1 MDDRVLAMR
10 ELILTAGHADSGLP
24 TLLQPGM
31 DDSALRYGQS
41 RVGTQSLTGGGFD
54 QLSLFSN
61 GPLSFEENIDLA
73 MGRSLNLYAGT
84 IAATGGGPSEVKLQ
98 APYVRLS
105 GIGMYGQQASGE
117 FRPRLTYGP
126 TATAEQVRLQVSAG
140 RLLDIAGR
148 LSFGSDGVINGVNAE
163 AVRYQRPGFEKVTL
177 RSEGDLRFAGDYPEN
192 GDPSGRLITHGDLQ
206 LTAAQLYP
214 VTGASSTLYAGY
226 GLDERGQ
233 AVFDAERHLAIER
246 SGESLPDTPLSVFGS
261 LAFMASNIEQGG
273 VVRAPLGLIQFG
285 SNLDRAPGTVRLLP
299 GSLTSVSGA
308 ELVMPPWRHDR
319 WDQLSGQP
327 GPHSTDRCRGRPRC
341 WDTGCGSRPLC
352 QRGRCAT
359 GGAAGPVRRRRT
371 RGGWIHLRQ
380 RGSTDA
386 RFHPL
391 VQQDND
397 GFRLPELSSNPVYAI
412 VPGHQAVSAPLGG
425 EAGAIQPLVGQ
436 QVTIGDGV
444 PGLAAGTYTLL
455 PSTYALLPGAF
466 RVEINGLAGQGA
478 HGDAGVAQ
486 WLLGDVRAV
495 VDCRH
500 VHPRQSEPS
509 GHPVFRRYAAPLLA
523 VQRNE
528 LCGFHS
534 RRCRA
539 QEHPQSDVA
548 SGCQIPLPGIAR
560 G

>member
-1 MDDRVLAMR
+1 MR

-61 GPLSFEENIDLA
+61 GPLSFEGNIDLA

-177 RSEGDLRFAGDYPEN
+177 RSEGDLSFAGDYPEN

-226 GLDERGQ
+226 GLDEGGR
-233 AVFDAERHLAIER
+233 
-246 SGESLPDTPLSVFGS
+246 LSSMPNGIWLSNV
-261 LAFMASNIEQGG
+261 AASPC
-273 VVRAPLGLIQFG
+273 RTL
-285 SNLDRAPGTVRLLP
+285 
-299 GSLTSVSGA
+299 
-308 ELVMPPWRHDR
+308 
-319 WDQLSGQP
+319 
-327 GPHSTDRCRGRPRC
+327 RCRYSAVWRSWHRIS
-341 WDTGCGSRPLC
+341 SRVAWC
-352 QRGRCAT
+352 
-359 GGAAGPVRRRRT
+359 VRR
-371 RGGWIHLRQ
+371 W
-380 RGSTDA
+380 GS
-386 RFHPL
+386 
-391 VQQDND
+391 
-397 GFRLPELSSNPVYAI
+397 SSSAAIWI
-412 VPGHQAVSAPLGG
+412 VP
-425 EAGAIQPLVGQ
+425 
-436 QVTIGDGV
+436 
-444 PGLAAGTYTLL
+444 
-455 PSTYALLPGAF
+455 
-466 RVEINGLAGQGA
+466 
-478 HGDAGVAQ
+478 
-486 WLLGDVRAV
+486 RA
-495 VDCRH
+495 R
-500 VHPRQSEPS
+500 
-509 GHPVFRRYAAPLLA
+509 
-523 VQRNE
+523 
-528 LCGFHS
+528 
-534 RRCRA
+534 
-539 QEHPQSDVA
+539 
-548 SGCQIPLPGIAR
+548 
-560 G
+560 

>member
-1 MDDRVLAMR
+1 
-10 ELILTAGHADSGLP
+10 
-24 TLLQPGM
+24 
-31 DDSALRYGQS
+31 
-41 RVGTQSLTGGGFD
+41 
-54 QLSLFSN
+54 
-61 GPLSFEENIDLA
+61 

-84 IAATGGGPSEVKLQ
+84 IAATGGGPSEVRLQ

-214 VTGASSTLYAGY
+214 VTERVRPSMPGMDWMRGRLSSMPNGIWLSNVAASPCRTLRCRYS
-226 GLDERGQ
+226 
-233 AVFDAERHLAIER
+233 AVWR
-246 SGESLPDTPLSVFGS
+246 SWHRISSR
-261 LAFMASNIEQGG
+261 G

-308 ELVMPPWRHDR
+308 EWSCMEARPMGSTIWSTRSPFNRPVPGRSLLGHWLRESAFMPARSMCNR
-319 WDQLSGQP
+319 A
-327 GPHSTDRCRGRPRC
+327 RGWTCPAAAN
-341 WDTGCGSRPLC
+341 SR
-352 QRGRCAT
+352 
-359 GGAAGPVRRRRT
+359 
-371 RGGWIHLRQ
+371 GWIHLRQ

-436 QVTIGDGV
+436 QVTIGV
-444 PGLAAGTYTLL
+444 AFPAWPPVLHLAAFDLCPVAGRFPRRDQRSGGASAPMATQGLRNGSWATSGRLSIAGTSIRDSLSRQVILSSADTLRRYSQYNEMSYADFIRAMPRARTSPERCCQWMPD
-455 PSTYALLPGAF
+455 PST
-466 RVEINGLAGQGA
+466 
-478 HGDAGVAQ
+478 
-486 WLLGDVRAV
+486 W
-495 VDCRH
+495 DC
-500 VHPRQSEPS
+500 
-509 GHPVFRRYAAPLLA
+509 
-523 VQRNE
+523 
-528 LCGFHS
+528 
-534 RRCRA
+534 
-539 QEHPQSDVA
+539 
-548 SGCQIPLPGIAR
+548 AR
-560 G
+560 MRSFGKTP